1 MPRKKTPAEKD
12 DAVRK
17 SQRIFLSCLTE
28 EPSLLAKAEKYISPE
43 DFTDPLYREIAEQLF
58 EGIRAGA
65 LNAARILSR
74 YADDEEKEKRA
85 AAVFNASA
93 AAELEDAE
101 RYKAVED
108 CIRRIRM
115 EHLDQESRAASD
127 MASLQRILREKTE
140 LKTMKIDLGGA

>member
-1 MPRKKTPAEKD
+1 M
-12 DAVRK
+12 
-17 SQRIFLSCLTE
+17 
-28 EPSLLAKAEKYISPE
+28 
-43 DFTDPLYREIAEQLF
+43 
-58 EGIRAGA
+58 
-65 LNAARILSR
+65 
-74 YADDEEKEKRA
+74 
-85 AAVFNASA
+85 FNASE

-115 EHLDQESRAASD
+115 EHLDQESREASD